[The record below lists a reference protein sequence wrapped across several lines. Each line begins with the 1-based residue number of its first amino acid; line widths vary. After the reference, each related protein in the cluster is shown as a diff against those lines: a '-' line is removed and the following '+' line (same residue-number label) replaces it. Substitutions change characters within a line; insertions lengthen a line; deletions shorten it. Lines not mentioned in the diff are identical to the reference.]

1 MATREEILASLPELR
16 GTPGGDSRIDPTLRP
31 YLGLGL
37 QRAEQLFFGPGP
49 QFFPGQTYVSPSEQ
63 TLTALQQQEALA
75 RGGQPALQEAQRAF
89 LAGLGPSAA
98 APLFQDLYGAG
109 ARQAGA
115 PMYEAVAGG
124 GFRNLAL
131 DPTMQTAAGSFLM
144 GSPYQQALI
153 DQSVRPISQQ
163 LSNVTLPG
171 IQSAFSAAGRYGSG
185 AQQRAIGEAVERA
198 SRAAGDIATQI
209 GSGTYAQER
218 GFQEAARA
226 QLAGLSQQDLA
237 NRIAATQGLEASQQ
251 AAFARQVAAA
261 GGLGAAQEAQLA
273 RGLTG
278 AQLAPQ
284 IFAQQFLPS
293 QQLGQIG
300 AAREQIAG
308 LPLQEEMARF
318 QFGQQVPYQ
327 QLQGFLSSV
336 YGTPMSAS
344 NIPQAQTNRVGQALG
359 GAVLGGQV
367 GSLFGRTEANPFGY
381 GNYGAILGGLSGLL
395 G

>member
-1 MATREEILASLPELR
+1 
-16 GTPGGDSRIDPTLRP
+16 
-31 YLGLGL
+31 
-37 QRAEQLFFGPGP
+37 
-49 QFFPGQTYVSPSEQ
+49 
-63 TLTALQQQEALA
+63 
-75 RGGQPALQEAQRAF
+75 
-89 LAGLGPSAA
+89 
-98 APLFQDLYGAG
+98 
-109 ARQAGA
+109 
-115 PMYEAVAGG
+115 
-124 GFRNLAL
+124 
-131 DPTMQTAAGSFLM
+131 
-144 GSPYQQALI
+144 
-153 DQSVRPISQQ
+153 
-163 LSNVTLPG
+163 
-171 IQSAFSAAGRYGSG
+171 
-185 AQQRAIGEAVERA
+185 
-198 SRAAGDIATQI
+198 
-209 GSGTYAQER
+209 
-218 GFQEAARA
+218 
-226 QLAGLSQQDLA
+226 LSQQDLA
-237 NRIAATQGLEASQQ
+237 NRLAAAGAGEQTRQAQLAQQAGLAGQIAGLRGQDISTQLAGAGGLQSAQQ
-251 AAFARQVAAA
+251 AAFARQMQAA

-318 QFGQQVPYQ
+318 NFAQQVPYQ
-327 QLQGFLSSV
+327 QLQGFLGSV
-336 YGTPMSAS
+336 YGTPMSTS